1 MTPDNAQ
8 PPRTYVRR
16 QGRMT
21 AAQALAL
28 AAAPDAFILNLLANR
43 SQLEAG
49 GVSATFGR
57 GAPLLVEIGFGMG
70 HALIDSAV
78 NRPDWNV
85 LGVEVYRPGIGAVL
99 KRARDL
105 ELTNLRVIEG
115 DAVLLLRDVVEP
127 ASIDELQV
135 LFPDPWPKLR
145 HHKRRLIQPAFAELA
160 VSRLKVG
167 GRWCLATDWQP
178 YAAAMLD
185 VLEHTP
191 GLVNAHAAAQYAPG
205 TNLRNETRFER
216 RGKNLGHAIRD
227 FEYQRCS

>member
-1 MTPDNAQ
+1 MTLEDTQ

-28 AAAPDAFILNLLANR
+28 AAERDAFILSLHADR
-43 SQLEAG
+43 PQLETG
-49 GVSATFGR
+49 GITAPFGR
-57 GAPLLVEIGFGMG
+57 AAPLLVEIGFGMG
-70 HALIDSAV
+70 HALIDTAV

-99 KRARDL
+99 KQARDL
-105 ELTNLRVIEG
+105 GLTNLRIIEG
-115 DAVLLLRDVVEP
+115 DAVLLLRDIAP
-127 ASIDELQV
+127 PDSIDELQV

-145 HHKRRLIQPAFAELA
+145 HHKRRLVQSGFAELA

-178 YAAAMLD
+178 YADAMLT
-185 VLEHTP
+185 VLEGTA
-191 GLVNAHAAAQYAPG
+191 GLVNVHGAGQYAPDAS
-205 TNLRNETRFER
+205 LRSETRFER
-216 RGKNLGHAIRD
+216 RGRNLGHAIRD
-227 FEYQRCS
+227 FEYRRIS